1 MKYLQDEY
9 YDKVNMRIFMKIA
22 IEIKIIMLPYKGQHY
37 AISLNFNGAEN

>member
-22 IEIKIIMLPYKGQHY
+22 IEIKIIMLPLLR
-37 AISLNFNGAEN
+37 ATLCNFT